1 MSDWLTVIEL
11 AAAALVVLGVLSVI
25 AHFVNRARAKATAT
39 NSGKT
44 RTVEQPGPLATS
56 ELRTTPSAANVT
68 LTKAVVT
75 PPTTDDIL
83 PPSESLL
90 PPMEP
95 IPPVSDAPLPA
106 VEAGPPATKT
116 DARRFPR
123 FAKPRAVP
131 AARLKSAVRLKAMRS
146 SKIKRRTTGAG
157 TAGGRGIAFASV
169 KKAKPALTRRP
180 KRVTQVRRKKITAPA
195 RRSGKAM
202 GHRSPR
208 PVLTPA

>member
-11 AAAALVVLGVLSVI
+11 AAAALVVLGVLFVI

-39 NSGKT
+39 NSAKT
-44 RTVEQPGPLATS
+44 RTVEQPGPLAT
-56 ELRTTPSAANVT
+56 SAANVT

-75 PPTTDDIL
+75 PPTTDDIP